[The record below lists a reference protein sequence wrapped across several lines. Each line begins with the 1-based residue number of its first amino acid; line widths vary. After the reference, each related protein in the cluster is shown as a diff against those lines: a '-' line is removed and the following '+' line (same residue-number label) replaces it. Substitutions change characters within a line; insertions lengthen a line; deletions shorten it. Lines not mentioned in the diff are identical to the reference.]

1 LLFVMAKVDL
11 MDGKTQIVFHNE
23 SRVGKARVH
32 TRWQTINVL
41 DWFVIWEGGIGE
53 RHKQS
58 M

>member
-1 LLFVMAKVDL
+1 MAKVDL